1 MTNATPNAFLID
13 ATTAGPIAHPL
24 TLDALQATVGGYI
37 EAAFTVPSPARN
49 GYAITGYVND
59 EGLLVELPVS
69 AITSTNGPLAG
80 PLIVCGLNLS
90 DGETAALTAEE
101 LEYLTERTRLL
112 GAAGTLGGAMQ
123 AVHALDL
130 R

>member
-37 EAAFTVPSPARN
+37 EAAFTVPSPTRK
-49 GYAITGYVND
+49 GYAVTGYVND
-59 EGLLVELPVS
+59 EGLLIDLPVS
-69 AITSTNGPLAG
+69 VITSNAGPLAG
-80 PLIVCGLNLS
+80 PLIVCGLNLK

-101 LEYLTERTRLL
+101 IEYLTERTHLL
-112 GAAGTLGGAMQ
+112 GAAGTLNGSMQ